1 MAPPSRALPTVLIID
16 DDPAVIA
23 ALELLLAIHEI
34 PSVSARSPDEA
45 LSALRDPSVAVALQ
59 DMNFA
64 GDRTSG
70 REGVELFRRIR
81 RERPGLPI
89 ILMTAWAS
97 LSMAVA
103 LVKEGAADYIAKPW
117 DDEDLVAKIEALLP
131 PAPGELARVPKGA
144 DLCGLVCTS
153 PAMHEPIN
161 LALRVAP
168 SDASVLITGENGS
181 GKDKFAEI
189 IHKNSLR
196 ADEPFVR
203 VDLGALPESLLEAEL
218 FGAEAGAYTGA
229 TRRREG
235 RFEAASGGTLFLDEI
250 GNLPLAGQMKLLR
263 VLQTGEFQR
272 LGSAEA
278 HKADVRVLAATN
290 ADLSQAIQR
299 GTFREDLFFRLA
311 VIELHVPPL
320 RERPEDVIALA
331 EHFLAAHA
339 GGPWELSTE
348 ARDALMGHAW
358 SGNVRELSN
367 RIQRA
372 VLVSTGK
379 MITAHALGL
388 AVLPARSSPS
398 APVSL
403 PEAPAEL
410 PGSETAGDVEERR
423 QVEAALAAASG
434 VVAKAAADL
443 GISRQALY
451 RKMRRLGLAVERRI
465 KDG

>member
-23 ALELLLAIHEI
+23 ALELLFAIHEI
-34 PSVSARSPDEA
+34 PSLSARSPDEA
-45 LSALRDPSVAVALQ
+45 LSALRDPSVAVVLQ

-70 REGVELFRRIR
+70 REGAELFRRIR
-81 RERPGLPI
+81 RERPGLPV

-97 LSMAVA
+97 LSMAVT

-117 DDEDLVAKIEALLP
+117 DDEELVAKIEALLP
-131 PAPGELARVPKGA
+131 PAPGERARVPEGA
-144 DLCGLVCTS
+144 DLCGLVCMS
-153 PAMHEPIN
+153 PAMHEPVN
-161 LALRVAP
+161 LALRVAR

-181 GKDKFAEI
+181 GKDKLAEI

-196 ADEPFVR
+196 AEGPFVR

-229 TRRREG
+229 TRRRVG
-235 RFEAASGGTLFLDEI
+235 RFEAASGGTLLLDEI
-250 GNLPLAGQMKLLR
+250 GNLPLSGQMKLLR

-278 HKADVRVLAATN
+278 LKADVRVLAATN
-290 ADLSQAIQR
+290 LDLVQAIQR
-299 GTFREDLFFRLA
+299 GAFREDLFFRLA
-311 VIELHVPPL
+311 VIEIRVPAL

-331 EHFLAAHA
+331 EHFLTAQA
-339 GGPWELSTE
+339 GGPWELSDE
-348 ARDALMGHAW
+348 AREALLGHAW
-358 SGNVRELSN
+358 PGNVRELGN

-372 VLVSTGK
+372 VLVGSGRRV
-379 MITAHALGL
+379 TAHDLGL
-388 AVLPARSSPS
+388 AVALAPSSPS
-398 APVSL
+398 APARP
-403 PEAPAEL
+403 PEAPTR
-410 PGSETAGDVEERR
+410 GDGNETAGDIEERR
-423 QVEAALAAASG
+423 QVEEALEAAAG
-434 VVAKAAADL
+434 VVAKAAAEL